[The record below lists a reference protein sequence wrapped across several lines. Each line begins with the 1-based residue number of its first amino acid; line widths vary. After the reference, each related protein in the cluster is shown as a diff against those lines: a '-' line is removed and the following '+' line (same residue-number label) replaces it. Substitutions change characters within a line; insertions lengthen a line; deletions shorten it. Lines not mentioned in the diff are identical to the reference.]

1 MRRIKLT
8 SLRNQI
14 HRRVRG
20 SPRAI
25 FTRFRCPLARSLA
38 RLLGNQRG
46 ISRMWRSNCLRLRI
60 PLRALVRSPRISPT
74 FRPRRNF
81 YAPMPPSDSTRR
93 RFNGIQHKS
102 MLERRRTPHLA
113 HDVNAKKHGKD
124 ARCASRYI
132 TEDCPR
138 SCVQYESAMRMRAP
152 VLSQLRSECLAKMRV
167 PRARAR
173 ARIRIESS
181 SASSLKF
188 S

>member
-1 MRRIKLT
+1 MFGDRFALF
-8 SLRNQI
+8 LRGFGA
-14 HRRVRG
+14 H
-20 SPRAI
+20 S
-25 FTRFRCPLARSLA
+25 LARS
-38 RLLGNQRG
+38 LGNQRG

-60 PLRALVRSPRISPT
+60 PLRALVRAPRISPT
-74 FRPRRNF
+74 LRPRRNF

-152 VLSQLRSECLAKMRV
+152 VLSQ
-167 PRARAR
+167 
-173 ARIRIESS
+173 ESNPPQRRTT